1 MLINKGYSSGDVVSF
16 KLVNGDE
23 VVAKIVEQTGDSF
36 TISRPCTVVPGP
48 QGGLGLVQSLFS
60 GDINKDIVLQK
71 EHIMLHSKTTLEI
84 EKHYLKTTT
93 GIQLV

>member
-23 VVAKIVEQTGDSF
+23 VVAKIVEQTGNNF
-36 TISRPCTVVPGP
+36 TITLPCTVVPGP

-60 GDINKDIVLQK
+60 GDINSDIVLQK

>member
-23 VVAKIVEQTGDSF
+23 VVAKIVEQTADGF
-36 TISRPCTVVPGP
+36 TISKPCTVVPGP

-60 GDINKDIVLQK
+60 GDINKDIAIK
-71 EHIMLHSKTTLEI
+71 NEHIMLHSVTTSEI